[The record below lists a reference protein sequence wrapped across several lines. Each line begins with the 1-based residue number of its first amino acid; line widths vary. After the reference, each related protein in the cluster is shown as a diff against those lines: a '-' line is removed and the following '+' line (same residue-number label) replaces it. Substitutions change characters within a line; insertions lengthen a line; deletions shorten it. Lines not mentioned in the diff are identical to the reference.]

1 MCMRRLPPVEGM
13 RKGQELIFW
22 EVDDRLRRSVYEG
35 GMGYLGVVGGV
46 VCGVDVAVWP
56 ES

>member
-13 RKGQELIFW
+13 RKERKLVFW

-35 GMGYLGVVGGV
+35 SIGYLGVVGGV

>member
-13 RKGQELIFW
+13 RKGRELIFW
-22 EVDDRLRRSVYEG
+22 EVDDRLWRSGCEG
-35 GMGYLGVVGGV
+35 IMGYLGVAGGV